1 MLLAV
6 GVVVKMVTPVVVVV
20 VVVGEGGGCRGGVVS
35 SLTSAMRA
43 TAVGV
48 LPTRGPA
55 VVVRVIVL
63 LLVTSVAVI
72 IRLAT
77 NLASKSLLLWSGV
90 GVS

>member
-6 GVVVKMVTPVVVVV
+6 GIVVKMVTTVTVV
-20 VVVGEGGGCRGGVVS
+20 VVVGEGGGCRDGVVS
-35 SLTSAMRA
+35 SLTGAMRA
-43 TAVGV
+43 AAIRV

-55 VVVRVIVL
+55 VVVGVIVL